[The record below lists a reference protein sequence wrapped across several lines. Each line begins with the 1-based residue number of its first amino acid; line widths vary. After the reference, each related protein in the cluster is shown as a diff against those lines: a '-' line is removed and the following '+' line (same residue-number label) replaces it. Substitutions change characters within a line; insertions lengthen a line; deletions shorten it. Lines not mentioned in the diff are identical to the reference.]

1 VPAVVPETRYAVRG
15 DAHIAFQVVGDG
27 PTDVVLVSTWFS
39 HVEARWDIPGFAHFL
54 DRLTAFARVVSFDKL
69 GVGLSDP
76 LPLGVVRP
84 LEEWADEIA
93 VVLDAAGL
101 ERAAVVGAN
110 EGSMLAILFAATYP
124 ERTEALVLADGS
136 ARLRLAPDYPDGLP
150 AEVVDGLVA
159 LVEGTWGRPEA
170 VAAVNPSIADDP
182 ATLDLWARFIRLS
195 ASPATATAVTR
206 AMFEFDVRR
215 VLPAV
220 RAPTLV
226 VHRSDTPLPPVAQGR
241 YLAAHIPDAT
251 FVEVPGVDYGLGIG
265 EVDAI
270 LDPIEEFLTGARAGA
285 VSNRSLATLL
295 FADVVASTERLS
307 AIGDRRWRELLELQD
322 GIVRR
327 QLARHGGTLVSSAGD
342 GFFATFD
349 GPARA
354 VAFALVLREATRALA
369 LTLRVGVHVG
379 EVERTGDA
387 VTGVAVHIASRI
399 QDAAE
404 PDQVLVSR
412 TVKDLATGSQ
422 LVFVDRGPHTLKGV
436 EGDWQL
442 FEVAA

>member
-27 PTDVVLVSTWFS
+27 PVDLVLVSTWFS

-76 LPLGVVRP
+76 LPGVVRP

-93 VVLDAAGL
+93 TVLDAAGL
-101 ERAAVVGAN
+101 ERAALLGAN

-136 ARLRLAPDYPDGLP
+136 ARLRAAPDYSQGLP
-150 AEVVDGLVA
+150 DEVVDGIVGV
-159 LVEGTWGRPEA
+159 VERTWGRTDA
-170 VAAVNPSIADDP
+170 VAMLNPSIADDA
-182 ATLDLWARFIRLS
+182 ATLDLWARFIRLA
-195 ASPATATAVTR
+195 ASPATAAAVTR
-206 AMFEFDVRR
+206 AMFDFDVRR
-215 VLPAV
+215 VLSTV

-226 VHRSDTPLPPVAQGR
+226 VHRRDTPLPPIAQGR
-241 YLAAHIPDAT
+241 YLAEHIPGAT

-295 FADVVASTERLS
+295 FADVVSSTEHLTS
-307 AIGDRRWRELLELQD
+307 IGDRRWRELLELQD

-327 QLARHGGTLVSSAGD
+327 QLARHGGTLVGSAGD

-354 VAFALVLREATRALA
+354 VAFALVLREATRALGV
-369 LTLRVGVHVG
+369 TLRVGVHVG
-379 EVERTGDA
+379 EVERTAD
-387 VTGVAVHIASRI
+387 GVAGLAVHIAARI
-399 QDAAE
+399 QAEAE
-404 PDQVLVSR
+404 PDQILVSR
-412 TVKDLATGSQ
+412 TVTDLATGSR
-422 LVFVDRGPHTLKGV
+422 LEFVDRGMHTLKGV
-436 EGDWQL
+436 DGDWQL
-442 FEVAA
+442 FEVAR

>member
-1 VPAVVPETRYAVRG
+1 
-15 DAHIAFQVVGDG
+15 
-27 PTDVVLVSTWFS
+27 
-39 HVEARWDIPGFAHFL
+39 
-54 DRLTAFARVVSFDKL
+54 
-69 GVGLSDP
+69 
-76 LPLGVVRP
+76 
-84 LEEWADEIA
+84 
-93 VVLDAAGL
+93 
-101 ERAAVVGAN
+101 
-110 EGSMLAILFAATYP
+110 
-124 ERTEALVLADGS
+124 
-136 ARLRLAPDYPDGLP
+136 
-150 AEVVDGLVA
+150 
-159 LVEGTWGRPEA
+159 
-170 VAAVNPSIADDP
+170 
-182 ATLDLWARFIRLS
+182 
-195 ASPATATAVTR
+195 
-206 AMFEFDVRR
+206 
-215 VLPAV
+215 
-220 RAPTLV
+220 
-226 VHRSDTPLPPVAQGR
+226 VAQGR

-379 EVERTGDA
+379 EVERTGHA
-387 VTGVAVHIASRI
+387 VTGLAVHIASRI